1 MNGYIY
7 SYDVACPIED
17 GQVDE
22 IYQKEVLPVYFVTE
36 PHVALDSLFC
46 VSVDV
51 TVLHK
56 RK

>member
-1 MNGYIY
+1 MDIY
-7 SYDVACPIED
+7 TPTDVACPIED

-22 IYQKEVLPVYFVTE
+22 IYHKEVLPMYFVIE
-36 PHVALDSLFC
+36 PRVALDSLFC